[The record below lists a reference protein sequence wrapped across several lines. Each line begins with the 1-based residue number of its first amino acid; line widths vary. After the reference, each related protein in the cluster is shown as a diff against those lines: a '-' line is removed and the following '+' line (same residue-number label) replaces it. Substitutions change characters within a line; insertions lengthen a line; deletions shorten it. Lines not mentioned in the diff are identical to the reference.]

1 MLAGNDV
8 SPTLQAAY
16 DEQYSDES
24 TPWRELCAR
33 HKAENLRAVCA
44 GEQFERV
51 LECGAGEGAI
61 LKFLEAEGFC
71 TELTAIEISD
81 SGLRQIVKRRLRTL
95 REARKFDGYRIPFPD
110 GSFDLAYCSH
120 VIEHVEHPRILIR
133 ELRRVAPYQVFEIP
147 LDYAPRVDT
156 HSKHYMSYG
165 HINVFTP
172 STFKFLLMSEGLEVL
187 AERYTRN
194 PPEVIRFNWYN
205 NMNMRRNWTGEIKL
219 LLWPLYRLL
228 RRAQLGASLYK
239 ELEFSAYTC
248 LTKTGKN
255 PEILPGTNR

>member
-1 MLAGNDV
+1 MSAVNDV

-33 HKAENLRAVCA
+33 YKADNILAVCA
-44 GEQFERV
+44 GERFSRV

-61 LKFLEAEGFC
+61 LKFLECDGFC
-71 TELTAIEISD
+71 AELAAIEISD
-81 SGLRQIVKRRLRTL
+81 SGLRQIEKRQLRTL
-95 REARKFDGYRIPFPD
+95 QQVRKFDGYQIPFPD
-110 GSFDLAYCSH
+110 NSFDLVYCSH
-120 VIEHVEHPRILIR
+120 VIEHVEHPRILLR
-133 ELRRVAPYQVFEIP
+133 ELRRIAPRQVFEIP
-147 LDYAPRVDT
+147 LDYAPQVDRQ
-156 HSKHYMSYG
+156 SKHYLSYG

-172 STFKFLLMSEGLEVL
+172 STFKFLLQSEGFEVL

-194 PPEVIRFNWYN
+194 PPEVIRFNWYK
-205 NMNMRRNWTGEIKL
+205 NMGMRRNWPGEAKL

-228 RRAQLGASLYK
+228 RRLQLGASLYG

-248 LTKTGKN
+248 LTKATGALK
-255 PEILPGTNR
+255 IF